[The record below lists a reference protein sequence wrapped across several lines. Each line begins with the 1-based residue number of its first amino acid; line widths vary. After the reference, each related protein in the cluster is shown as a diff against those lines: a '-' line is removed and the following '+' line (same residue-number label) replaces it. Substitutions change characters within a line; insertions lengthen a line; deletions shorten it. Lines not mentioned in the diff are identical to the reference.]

1 MNKYSI
7 FGIDYS
13 ATDYNKASD
22 LVIKNARD
30 KNSYGVSALAV
41 HGMITAYKDEKFKEL
56 VNQLDLVVPDGQPI
70 KWALNRFYSLKLKD
84 RVYGP
89 FLTQH
94 VLKKANKHSLS
105 LYLYGSTKETLEKL
119 EDFIRDNYSGIK
131 IAGIHVDRFRD
142 ATPEEDAQDIEK
154 INASGANIVLVGRGC
169 PRQEIWVGQHLGK
182 IHAPML
188 AVGAAFDFF
197 AGTKPMAPSWM
208 QNNGL
213 EWLFRLMSEPGR
225 LWKRYFETN
234 SKFLMLYFSSIIGGY
249 KFFRITEKEK
259 SNG

>member
-56 VNQLDLVVPDGQPI
+56 VNKLDLVVPDGQPI

-119 EDFIRDNYSGIK
+119 EDFIGGLTKPRVILFMIPSGK
-131 IAGIHVDRFRD
+131 PMDMM
-142 ATPEEDAQDIEK
+142 IEA
-154 INASGANIVLVGRGC
+154 ISPLLEPGVGVKEGDY
-169 PRQEIWVGQHLGK
+169 I
-182 IHAPML
+182 L
-188 AVGAAFDFF
+188 AVNQ
-197 AGTKPMAPSWM
+197 KP
-208 QNNGL
+208 
-213 EWLFRLMSEPGR
+213 FSE
-225 LWKRYFETN
+225 KRPFHATLVTSEQ
-234 SKFLMLYFSSIIGGY
+234 S
-249 KFFRITEKEK
+249 EQV
-259 SNG
+259 